1 MYQPQPRALTRS
13 WRNDAFVARLKT
25 IDEHE
30 DSKYI
35 DQPDISIRQNK
46 NLISNTQIPFGLNFV
61 LFAYYL
67 RWQKGKHFLSNKSQN
82 QNSCQIWLPFK

>member
-13 WRNDAFVARLKT
+13 RRNDAFVPRLKT

-46 NLISNTQIPFGLNFV
+46 NLISNTQIPFCLNFV
-61 LFAYYL
+61 LSAYYL
-67 RWQKGKHFLSNKSQN
+67 R
-82 QNSCQIWLPFK
+82 

>member
-13 WRNDAFVARLKT
+13 WRNDAFVARPKT

-61 LFAYYL
+61 LSAYYL
-67 RWQKGKHFLSNKSQN
+67 RLLLFLSNKSQN